1 MNCKIC
7 NNTAEEIFKEK
18 IMNKYV
24 IQYYKCYNCGFIFT
38 EEPFWLDEAYKS
50 PINFSDTG
58 LLDRNI
64 LLTKMTAVILYSS
77 FNRKGKFLDYAGGY
91 GIFTRLMRDM
101 GFDFKWFDPYC
112 ENILAKGFEYDK
124 SIDTKI
130 ELITTFELFE
140 HLVDPLEEINKM
152 LDISQNIIFSTE
164 FLPQVIPDKDW
175 WYYAF
180 EHGQHISF
188 YSSETFKFIA
198 QKMNLNFYDFF
209 HLKILTHKKLNKI
222 LIKTLINL
230 SKFDW
235 FFILKKLIGSKT
247 WDDNRLLINSKDK
260 IENNN
265 N

>member
-7 NNTAEEIFKEK
+7 NNASEEIFNEK
-18 IMNKYV
+18 IMNKYF
-24 IQYYKCYNCGFIFT
+24 IQYYKCHNCGFIFT
-38 EEPFWLDEAYKS
+38 EEPFWLDEAYKN

-64 LLTKMTAVILYSS
+64 LLAKMTAMIIYSS
-77 FNRKGKFLDYAGGY
+77 FNRKEKFLDYAGGY

-112 ENILAKGFEYDK
+112 ENILAKSFEYDN
-124 SIDTKI
+124 SIDTNI
-130 ELITTFELFE
+130 ELITSFEVFE
-140 HLVDPLEEINKM
+140 HLVNPLEELNKM
-152 LDISQNIIFSTE
+152 LNISRNIIFSTE
-164 FLPQVIPDKDW
+164 FLPKEIPDKDW

-188 YSSETFKFIA
+188 YSSKTFQYISK
-198 QKMNLNFYDFF
+198 KMNLNFYDFY
-209 HLKILTHKKLNKI
+209 HLKILTEKKLNKF
-222 LIKTLINL
+222 LIKSLIKF

-235 FFILKKLIGSKT
+235 FFILKKLNGSKT
-247 WDDNRLLINSKDK
+247 WSDSRSLIKINNK